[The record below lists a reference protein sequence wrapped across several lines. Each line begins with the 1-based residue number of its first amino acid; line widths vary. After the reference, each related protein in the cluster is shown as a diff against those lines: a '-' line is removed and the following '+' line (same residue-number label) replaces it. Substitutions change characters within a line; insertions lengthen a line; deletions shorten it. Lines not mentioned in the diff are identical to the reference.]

1 MAGIS
6 SNYQTEKV
14 RSFVFEDPH
23 LTLTFAG
30 KAIGESICGTF
41 RERFKSILDSSQNC
55 LDTDTLKVTGKM
67 DNLERQL
74 FKEGQR
80 TKQNMEA
87 WLKRKTGHIKSNS
100 MVENHRKR
108 KANFD

>member
-1 MAGIS
+1 MI
-6 SNYQTEKV
+6 
-14 RSFVFEDPH
+14 PH
-23 LTLTFAG
+23 LSLAFAG

-55 LDTDTLKVTGKM
+55 LDTDTLGVTGKM

-80 TKQNMEA
+80 TKQDMEA
-87 WLKRKTGHIKSNS
+87 WLKRKTGHIKSNKL
-100 MVENHRKR
+100 VENHRKR
-108 KANFD
+108 KADFD